1 MSNKI
6 INKFPLKITKSLF
19 PPGRSEIIY
28 NKKNKVI
35 IIDYAHSKDV
45 EITIDAEEQDRL
57 SLSFHIIKKLAF
69 EKKIAKIALDLID
82 KTIGTKFPMIDKLTD
97 LFQEQQVLEK
107 KIKDLEL
114 RLDALEHFLKDN
126 K

>member
-1 MSNKI
+1 MIS
-6 INKFPLKITKSLF
+6 
-19 PPGRSEIIY
+19 
-28 NKKNKVI
+28 
-35 IIDYAHSKDV
+35 
-45 EITIDAEEQDRL
+45 
-57 SLSFHIIKKLAF
+57 LAF

-114 RLDALEHFLKDN
+114 RLDALEHFLKDKN
-126 K
+126 E

>member
-1 MSNKI
+1 MIS
-6 INKFPLKITKSLF
+6 
-19 PPGRSEIIY
+19 
-28 NKKNKVI
+28 
-35 IIDYAHSKDV
+35 
-45 EITIDAEEQDRL
+45 
-57 SLSFHIIKKLAF
+57 LAF